1 MKRQSVAK
9 NKPERPT
16 MPLEPRLLDKRW
28 DGRST
33 FSVPETA
40 EILGVAVWSAWAAVK
55 RGEIGTVRLGGRVIV
70 PRYVVE
76 RLLTVA

>member
-1 MKRQSVAK
+1 MKHQSVAEI
-9 NKPERPT
+9 KPECPQT
-16 MPLEPRLLDKRW
+16 PLEPRLLDKRW

-40 EILGVAVWSAWAAVK
+40 GILGVGLSAAWAAVK
-55 RGEIGTVRLGGRVIV
+55 SGEIGTVRLGNRVIV

>member
-1 MKRQSVAK
+1 MKHQSVAEI
-9 NKPERPT
+9 KPERPQT
-16 MPLEPRLLDKRW
+16 PREPRLLDKRW
-28 DGRST
+28 DDRST

-40 EILGVAVWSAWAAVK
+40 QILGVAVWSAWAAVK
-55 RGEIGTVRLGGRVIV
+55 RGEIGTVRLGKRVIV